1 LPLIFISPNP
11 QSVAFQ
17 RRDLVPAPRRNDS
30 CEQGSAMR
38 SNDLMCPDLLSEIV
52 LVGVGMLIVILLL
65 LFIVAAHARA

>member
-1 LPLIFISPNP
+1 
-11 QSVAFQ
+11 
-17 RRDLVPAPRRNDS
+17 
-30 CEQGSAMR
+30 MR